1 MKKIQFLLA
10 LLLCCMV
17 AEKVSAQIVTPPLVN
32 PPLVNPQQAIQFARS
47 IVGND
52 SCDYYLGMV
61 SKVHHPDKPS
71 LVINMAWLVFVDE
84 EPNSGW
90 EHPCK
95 YVYIDANVEPA
106 KSDYFVIDSVCP
118 PDNVK
123 LVPAYK
129 PNRYG
134 DKGTMKPYVPKVLS
148 NKPNPAAGNTYAVIL
163 NGGMQMTSNN
173 ERYWNDCSFIYK
185 TLINTY
191 EIPKRNIKVIMS
203 DGTDEGEDMNMIDG
217 NYCSSPLDL
226 DDDSI
231 PDIEYAAT
239 KENLQTVLNGMAQKL
254 TDDDH
259 LMIFVTGHGG
269 YDYKTKSSYMYLWN
283 REKLYPNEL
292 NSYLEPIDAGFISIV
307 MGQCY
312 SGGFIEPLKKTNR
325 IIATACAENE
335 RSYGSTTIPF
345 DEFLY
350 HWISAV
356 NGYDAYGN
364 RLKVKEGISI
374 VDAQAYAARNDVYAN
389 DKVKY
394 GHEVPQINYFTQS
407 VAYDLSLANI
417 PPVVDLCFDEYRTPV
432 KSELVTKSYKK
443 GVFPGTISSQT
454 GISVFSSYKDYDV
467 MAHVKFEF
475 WNNPYIWIRNQKD
488 GKDVHITEKPIIEEG
503 KPIYVYTQVRN
514 KGVKPYTYK
523 NVIVKTFWTESNV
536 VPTQAD
542 WKGYATKDKNDG
554 GEFSTKT
561 VLDELM
567 PGATSI
573 IEMNHYFTDDA
584 LDSLQKDGAN
594 LCILAYIK
602 LNNDN
607 EGFPVDSN
615 DIAEVWKTD
624 KLGQSNVT
632 FQNLRFDGSLDETN
646 SLGVAFS
653 NSSSTIKDWYIMA
666 KISNYMDSLRSQT
679 NVALR
684 LSPNL
689 ITSWNN
695 GDQQCINIKEVDHV
709 NGTFQMDGDSASL
722 GCIKLQPYQQGKIG
736 IKCNFFAE
744 NGITEKKTFDVD
756 VAVRDNATG
765 QILGGETFRITQYP
779 RPAISPQIESVR
791 NNGKTTLTATN
802 VSENVIYKWYDAQ
815 GTLVGEGETFAVPAG
830 ASATSYK
837 VKAEALSDGA
847 ISYSAPVQ
855 AESSSINSVQS
866 TASAVNVILE
876 GPANGGTTLRLAS
889 ATGNVPVAEYSV
901 EAGSTVCHI
910 PADNLPSGVYQVTM
924 VENGVVTG
932 IKKFTK

>member
-17 AEKVSAQIVTPPLVN
+17 AEAATVRQMTPQRACLLAHN
-32 PPLVNPQQAIQFARS
+32 
-47 IVGND
+47 IVGDTEGNY
-52 SCDYYLGMV
+52 DYYYCRIAL
-61 SKVHHPDKPS
+61 PDSVPTFEMNYQYGR
-71 LVINMAWLVFVDE
+71 LCWLVFVDE
-84 EPNSGW
+84 EPGNGW

-95 YVYIDANVEPA
+95 YVYISSYESQTDFN
-106 KSDYFVIDSVCP
+106 YLVIDSVCP
-118 PDNVK
+118 PEDVT
-123 LVPAYK
+123 LQPILK

-134 DKGTMKPYVPKVLS
+134 EKGKMKPYVPKVLS
-148 NKPNPAAGNTYAVIL
+148 NDPNPAAENTYAVIL
-163 NGGMQMTSNN
+163 NGGMQTASNN

-239 KENLQTVLNGMAQKL
+239 KENLQAVMNEMAQKL

-283 REKLYPNEL
+283 KEKLYPNEL

-325 IIATACAENE
+325 IIATACDVNE

-350 HWISAV
+350 HWTSAV

-364 RLKVKEGISI
+364 GLGFRRTLTIME
-374 VDAQAYAARNDVYAN
+374 AQNYAARKDIYAN
-389 DKVKY
+389 DGAKY
-394 GHEVPQINYFTQS
+394 GSEVPQINYFTHS
-407 VAYDLSLANI
+407 VVYDLSLANI
-417 PPVVDLCFDEYRTPV
+417 PPVVDLCFDDYKKPLV
-432 KSELVTKSYKK
+432 SELVTKAYIKK
-443 GVFPGTISSQT
+443 TNTGNLPTLASSLPGYYRNEDLLNNIKCQ
-454 GISVFSSYKDYDV
+454 
-467 MAHVKFEF
+467 F
-475 WNNPYIWIRNQKD
+475 WNNPYIWIRNQND
-488 GKDVHITEKPIIEEG
+488 GNDVHVTEKPIIEED
-503 KPIYVYTQVRN
+503 KKVFVYTQVRN
-514 KGVKPYTYK
+514 KGVKPYKAQDMMVKSYWGNSAT
-523 NVIVKTFWTESNV
+523 VITEHK
-536 VPTQAD
+536 
-542 WKGYATKDKNDG
+542 WKGYSTTNESLG
-554 GEFSTKT
+554 GYFSGKT
-561 VLDELM
+561 VYDELE
-567 PGATSI
+567 PGKTAI
-573 IEMNHYFTDDA
+573 VEMKKEFVDND
-584 LDSLQKDGAN
+584 LVLLQKDTSN
-594 LCILAYIK
+594 LCILAYITPTES
-602 LNNDN
+602 N

-615 DIAEVWKTD
+615 AIAAVWGTD
-624 KLGQSNVT
+624 KLGQSNVSILKLQYIGEPYNLNDILVRFDNPYLDVKDWGVLVKPSLPIET
-632 FQNLRFDGSLDETN
+632 LRSEANVNMRLSSDLIKSWENGGEQSVAVANIDKNIGNFQIAGDTALLNNLRMMPHQS
-646 SLGVAFS
+646 
-653 NSSSTIKDWYIMA
+653 
-666 KISNYMDSLRSQT
+666 
-679 NVALR
+679 
-684 LSPNL
+684 
-689 ITSWNN
+689 
-695 GDQQCINIKEVDHV
+695 
-709 NGTFQMDGDSASL
+709 
-722 GCIKLQPYQQGKIG
+722 GKIG

-744 NGITEKKTFDVD
+744 NAITEKKQFDVD
-756 VAVRDNATG
+756 VAVKDNATG
-765 QILGGETFRITQYP
+765 QILGGETFRIIQYP
-779 RPAISPQIESVR
+779 RPAINPQIESVR

-802 VSENVIYKWYDAQ
+802 VSENVTYKWYDAQ

-830 ASATSYK
+830 MSATSYK

-847 ISYSAPVQ
+847 ISYSASVQ

-866 TASAVNVILE
+866 TTGAVNVILE

-889 ATGNVPVAEYSV
+889 ATSNVPVTEYSV
-901 EAGSTVCHI
+901 EAGSTVCNI

>member
-1 MKKIQFLLA
+1 MYIMKKIIFSLV

-17 AEKVSAQIVTPPLVN
+17 SEKVSARTVSLQE
-32 PPLVNPQQAIQFARS
+32 AFRFARS

-52 SCDYYLGMV
+52 SCDYYVGMAK
-61 SKVHHPDKPS
+61 KVPNPERPS
-71 LVINMAWLVFVDE
+71 SYLPLALLVFVDE

-95 YVYIDANVEPA
+95 YVYIAPYQDLQ
-106 KSDYFVIDSVCP
+106 KDSLYFVVDSVCP
-118 PDNVK
+118 PTDVD
-123 LVPAYK
+123 LAPAYK

-134 DKGTMKPYVPKVLS
+134 EKGKMKPSVPKVLS
-148 NKPNPAAGNTYAVIL
+148 NDPNPAAENTYAVIL
-163 NGGMQMTSNN
+163 NGGMQKTANS

-185 TLINTY
+185 TLRNTY
-191 EIPKRNIKVIMS
+191 GIPKGNIKVIMS

-217 NYCSSPLDL
+217 RYCSSPLDL

-269 YDYKTKSSYMYLWN
+269 YDYKTNSSYMYLWKKD
-283 REKLYPNEL
+283 KLYPNEL

-325 IIATACAENE
+325 IIATACAEKE

-350 HWISAV
+350 HWTSAV
-356 NGYDAYGN
+356 NGYDAYGKKM
-364 RLKVKEGISI
+364 RVKENIPI
-374 VDAQAYAARNDVYAN
+374 LDAQAYAAKNDVYAN
-389 DKVKY
+389 DKAEY
-394 GHEVPQINYFTQS
+394 GHEVPQINYFTHS

-417 PPVVDLCFDEYRTPV
+417 PPVVDLCFDKYKTPV
-432 KSELVTKSYKK
+432 TSELMTRSYKK
-443 GVFPGTISSQT
+443 GAFPGISPSQI
-454 GISVFSSYKDYDV
+454 GSFLSGLHKDYD
-467 MAHVKFEF
+467 AKTHVKYEF
-475 WNNPYIWIRNQKD
+475 WGNPYIWIRNQND
-488 GKDVHITEKPIIEEG
+488 GKEVHVTEKPIIEED
-503 KPIYVYTQVRN
+503 KKVFVYTQVRN
-514 KGVKPYTYK
+514 KGVKPYKAQDMMVKSYWGNSAT
-523 NVIVKTFWTESNV
+523 VITEHK
-536 VPTQAD
+536 
-542 WKGYATKDKNDG
+542 WKGYSTTNESVG
-554 GEFSTKT
+554 GYFSGKT
-561 VLDELM
+561 VYDELE
-567 PGATSI
+567 PGKTAI
-573 IEMNHYFTDDA
+573 VEMKKEFVDND
-584 LDSLQKDGAN
+584 LVLLQKDTSN
-594 LCILAYIK
+594 LCILAYITPTES
-602 LNNDN
+602 N

-615 DIAEVWKTD
+615 AIAAVWGTD
-624 KLGQSNVT
+624 KLGQSNVSILKLQYIGEPYNLNDILVRFDNPYLDVKDWGVLVKPSLPIET
-632 FQNLRFDGSLDETN
+632 LRSEANVNMRLSSNLIKSWENGGERSVAVANIDKNIGNFQIAGDTALLNNLRMMPHQS
-646 SLGVAFS
+646 
-653 NSSSTIKDWYIMA
+653 
-666 KISNYMDSLRSQT
+666 
-679 NVALR
+679 
-684 LSPNL
+684 
-689 ITSWNN
+689 
-695 GDQQCINIKEVDHV
+695 
-709 NGTFQMDGDSASL
+709 
-722 GCIKLQPYQQGKIG
+722 GKIG

-744 NGITEKKTFDVD
+744 NAITEKKQFDVD
-756 VAVRDNATG
+756 VAVKDNATG
-765 QILGGETFRITQYP
+765 QILGGETFRIIQYP
-779 RPAISPQIESVR
+779 RPAINPQIESVR
-791 NNGKTTLTATN
+791 KNGKTTLTATN

-830 ASATSYK
+830 VSASAYK

-847 ISYSAPVQ
+847 ISYSASVQ

-866 TASAVNVILE
+866 TTGAVNVILE

-901 EAGSTVCHI
+901 ETGSTVCSI

>member
-32 PPLVNPQQAIQFARS
+32 PQLVNPQQAIQFARS

-52 SCDYYLGMV
+52 SCDYYLGLV

-148 NKPNPAAGNTYAVIL
+148 NNPNPAAGNTYAVIL
-163 NGGMQMTSNN
+163 NGGMQMTSNH

-203 DGTDEGEDMNMIDG
+203 DGTNDGEDMNMIDG
-217 NYCSSPLDL
+217 NFCSSPLDL
-226 DDDSI
+226 DDDGSD
-231 PDIEYAAT
+231 DIEYAAT
-239 KENLQTVLNGMAQKL
+239 KKNLQTVMNEMARKL

-269 YDYKTKSSYMYLWN
+269 YDVREQSSYMYLWN

-394 GHEVPQINYFTQS
+394 GHEVPQINYFTHS

-417 PPVVDLCFDEYRTPV
+417 PPVVYLCIDDYRNPV
-432 KSELVTKSYKK
+432 NPEQRTVSYSKLPDSFF
-443 GVFPGTISSQT
+443 GHSDIFFRLYHQYDMRLC
-454 GISVFSSYKDYDV
+454 SSYR
-467 MAHVKFEF
+467 F
-475 WNNPYIWIRNQKD
+475 WNCPYVWIRNKRD
-488 GKDVHITEKPIIEEG
+488 GDTNQYTEKLNVEFDDDDTG
-503 KPIYVYTQVRN
+503 KVYAYYKICN
-514 KGVKPYTYK
+514 KGVKSYTKKDKIIRGYWA
-523 NVIVKTFWTESNV
+523 NSSIVINENK
-536 VPTQAD
+536 
-542 WKGYATKDKNDG
+542 WKGYGNSDSIDADNLG
-554 GEFSTKT
+554 GFIGFAKLSKEIPAGETY
-561 VLDELM
+561 VGYL
-567 PGATSI
+567 PI
-573 IEMNHYFTDDA
+573 YFYNIREYVEQPDFNICT
-584 LDSLQKDGAN
+584 L
-594 LCILAYIK
+594 IYIK
-602 LNNDN
+602 DSGASNSMPIDE
-607 EGFPVDSN
+607 EG
-615 DIAEVWKTD
+615 IALAWSSD

-632 FQNLRFDGSLDETN
+632 FINNRVSEERLNVSIENLRLLSSEYSIEVCIDDSIKSLFSEANLSLLMSPDLVSSWKSGGAKNVDIEENKEENNAYYLN
-646 SLGVAFS
+646 SAES
-653 NSSSTIKDWYIMA
+653 
-666 KISNYMDSLRSQT
+666 
-679 NVALR
+679 R
-684 LSPNL
+684 L
-689 ITSWNN
+689 I
-695 GDQQCINIKEVDHV
+695 G
-709 NGTFQMDGDSASL
+709 
-722 GCIKLQPYQQGKIG
+722 LQLKPYQKGKIG
-736 IKCNFFAE
+736 LKCNFFANE
-744 NGITEKKTFDVD
+744 EITEKKEYDVD
-756 VAVRDNATG
+756 VALVDDVTKKC
-765 QILGGETFRITQYP
+765 LGGETFRIIQYP

-802 VSENVIYKWYDAQ
+802 VSENVKYKWYDAQ

-830 ASATSYK
+830 MSATSYK

-855 AESSSINSVQS
+855 AESSSISSVQS
-866 TASAVNVILE
+866 TAGAVNVILE
-876 GPANGGTTLRLAS
+876 GPANSGTTLRLAS
-889 ATGNVPVAEYSV
+889 ATGNVPVTEYSV
-901 EAGSTVCHI
+901 EAGSTVCDI

-924 VENGVVTG
+924 VENGVIVG

>member
-1 MKKIQFLLA
+1 MYIMKKTIFSLV

-17 AEKVSAQIVTPPLVN
+17 AEKVSAQVVS
-32 PPLVNPQQAIQFARS
+32 PQQAIQFARS

-52 SCDYYLGMV
+52 SCDYYLAQVGPIV
-61 SKVHHPDKPS
+61 YPDDPS
-71 LVINMAWLVFVDE
+71 YKMMQPWLVFVDE

-95 YVYIDANVEPA
+95 YVYINRYQILSRD
-106 KSDYFVIDSVCP
+106 KDYFVVDSVCP
-118 PDNVK
+118 PDNIK

-134 DKGTMKPYVPKVLS
+134 EKGKMKPSVPKVLS
-148 NKPNPAAGNTYAVIL
+148 NDSNPAAENTYAVIL
-163 NGGMQMTSNN
+163 NGGMCLTSNN

-185 TLINTY
+185 TLRNTY
-191 EIPKRNIKVIMS
+191 GIPKRNIKVIMS

-217 NYCSSPLDL
+217 RYCSSPLDL

-269 YDYKTKSSYMYLWN
+269 YDYKTNSSYMYLWKKD
-283 REKLYPNEL
+283 KLYPNEL

-312 SGGFIEPLKKTNR
+312 SGGFIEPLKKPNR
-325 IIATACAENE
+325 IIATACDANE

-350 HWISAV
+350 HWTSAV
-356 NGYDAYGN
+356 NGYDAYGKKM
-364 RLKVKEGISI
+364 RVKENIPI
-374 VDAQAYAARNDVYAN
+374 LDAQAYAAKNDVYAN
-389 DKVKY
+389 DKAEY
-394 GHEVPQINYFTQS
+394 GHEVPQINYFTHS

-417 PPVVDLCFDEYRTPV
+417 PPVVDLCFDAYRTPV
-432 KSELVTKSYKK
+432 TSELLTKSYVKN
-443 GVFPGTISSQT
+443 VFPG
-454 GISVFSSYKDYDV
+454 GWPGSVNEFFFDSHRDYD
-467 MAHVKFEF
+467 MKNKYQYEF
-475 WNNPYIWIRNQKD
+475 WCNPYIWIRNQND
-488 GKDVHITEKPIIEEG
+488 GKDVHVTEKPVIE
-503 KPIYVYTQVRN
+503 KAKSLYVYVQVRN
-514 KGVKPYTYK
+514 KGVKTYTGGMD
-523 NVIVKTFWTESNV
+523 VKTFWAKSSAVITEDVWKGRVLTDDEAGGSFCTESVSCNLAAGDTHIV
-536 VPTQAD
+536 ELE
-542 WKGYATKDKNDG
+542 GYFVGRQLAT
-554 GEFSTKT
+554 
-561 VLDELM
+561 
-567 PGATSI
+567 
-573 IEMNHYFTDDA
+573 
-584 LDSLQKDGAN
+584 LQENNSD
-594 LCILAYIK
+594 LCILAFLK
-602 LNNDN
+602 RNDDPAS
-607 EGFPVDSN
+607 FIVDEN
-615 DIAEVWKTD
+615 DVAEVWNTD

-632 FQNLRFDGSLDETN
+632 CKELKDDGFIAL
-646 SLGVAFS
+646 
-653 NSSSTIKDWYIMA
+653 K
-666 KISNYMDSLRSQT
+666 DSLLVGCSNLSPLVKTWHVDVRIVNYIDSIQSKA

-689 ITSWNN
+689 MEAWNN
-695 GDQQCINIKEVDHV
+695 GDQQCINIKDVDRT
-709 NGTFQMDGDSASL
+709 NCAFQVESDSASL

-744 NGITEKKTFDVD
+744 NDITEKKTFDVN
-756 VAVRDNATG
+756 VAVRDDATG
-765 QILGGETFRITQYP
+765 KILGGETFRITQHP
-779 RPAISPQIESVR
+779 RPAINPQIESLR
-791 NNGKTTLTATN
+791 KNGMTTLTATN

-830 ASATSYK
+830 MSATSYK

-847 ISYSAPVQ
+847 ISYSASVQ

-866 TASAVNVILE
+866 TTGAVNVILE

-889 ATGNVPVAEYSV
+889 ATGNVPVMEYSV
-901 EAGSTVCHI
+901 EAGSTVCNI